1 MAQKMVRLSKMLQHI
16 GTHHQIMPAI
26 IGEVGLIKI
35 NLPERRILQAV
46 QPQILKIGEDHLRT
60 GFAAKLA
67 GISVTAAEIEHA
79 GFRADLDAAGLQPV
93 ERIARLQFKKGV
105 RVLFIIEM

>member
-35 NLPERRILQAV
+35 NLPERRLFKAV
-46 QPQILKIGEDHLRT
+46 QP
-60 GFAAKLA
+60 
-67 GISVTAAEIEHA
+67 
-79 GFRADLDAAGLQPV
+79 
-93 ERIARLQFKKGV
+93 
-105 RVLFIIEM
+105 